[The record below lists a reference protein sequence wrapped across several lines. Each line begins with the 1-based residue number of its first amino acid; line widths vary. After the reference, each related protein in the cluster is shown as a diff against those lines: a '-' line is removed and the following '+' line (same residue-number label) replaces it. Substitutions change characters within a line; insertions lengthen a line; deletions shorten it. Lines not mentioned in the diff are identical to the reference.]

1 METEITAP
9 RRVPQKSRARIRCPH
24 CGNDN
29 DFFEIADGVVLTTR
43 YQQNDD
49 GSFTQ
54 EGDESQVLGEIK
66 FFCGECNQDL
76 SEYHSHFLEML
87 F

>member
-1 METEITAP
+1 MEAGMTTHSKT
-9 RRVPQKSRARIRCPH
+9 PQKNSSRIRCPH
-24 CGNDN
+24 CGNDA

-43 YQQNDD
+43 YMQNAD

-66 FFCGECNQDL
+66 FYCGECNQDL
-76 SEYHSHFLEML
+76 SLYHNRFLEML

>member
-1 METEITAP
+1 METEIAQA
-9 RRVPQKSRARIRCPH
+9 RRIPPKSRTRICCPH
-24 CGNDN
+24 CGNDT

-43 YQQNDD
+43 YLQNSD
-49 GSFTQ
+49 GSFIQ
-54 EGDESQVLGEIK
+54 ESDESQVLGEIK

-76 SEYHSHFLEML
+76 SEYHNHFLEML